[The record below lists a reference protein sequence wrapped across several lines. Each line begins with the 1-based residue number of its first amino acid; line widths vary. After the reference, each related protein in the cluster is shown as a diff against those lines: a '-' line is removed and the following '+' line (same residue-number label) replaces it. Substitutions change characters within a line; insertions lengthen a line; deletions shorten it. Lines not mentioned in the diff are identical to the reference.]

1 VKRDEADRLAP
12 RHDARVR
19 LTVALA
25 VLLVALVAYDQGA
38 LSPATW
44 IGIALGA
51 LVLLGIEHRRR
62 T

>member
-1 VKRDEADRLAP
+1 M
-12 RHDARVR
+12 R